1 MQKEKFVIYGKEKLK
16 GELEVA
22 GAKNATF
29 SVLAATILTK
39 EDCIID
45 NIPLIEDVLRMIE
58 ILESMGAETEWINK
72 RKIRINTK
80 SIDPRKVDQRKVLR
94 LRGSVLLFGAL
105 LARFSEVTLP
115 KPGGCVIGVRPVDT
129 HLNAFSDLGMEIKE
143 REKEITIKR
152 HKKEI
157 KKTVILDE
165 ISVTTTENI
174 LLFSSLNEGTIII
187 KMADMD
193 YPSMELV
200 KVLEKMGAEI
210 KTSFHEFKV
219 TGKKELKGFEHKI
232 MYDPVEAGTYIIL
245 GAVTKG
251 DIIIKNVELDYL
263 YFPLKLLKKVGIT
276 IKYDKNLE
284 AIKVFPSEN
293 IRINKI
299 QSLPFPGLPSDLLPL
314 FGVLASQAEGATV
327 IHDPLYDGRLEYLKG
342 LRKMGVDIF
351 FSDPHRAIV
360 SGPSA
365 LYGADLGS
373 FDLRA
378 GASLIIAGLIAEGKT
393 VIKDIYQ
400 VDRGYESID
409 KKLKNIGA
417 NIKRVKYE

>member
-80 SIDPRKVDQRKVLR
+80 SIDPKKVDQRKVLR

-187 KMADMD
+187 
-193 YPSMELV
+193 
-200 KVLEKMGAEI
+200 
-210 KTSFHEFKV
+210 SFSPPQH
-219 TGKKELKGFEHKI
+219 
-232 MYDPVEAGTYIIL
+232 
-245 GAVTKG
+245 
-251 DIIIKNVELDYL
+251 
-263 YFPLKLLKKVGIT
+263 
-276 IKYDKNLE
+276 
-284 AIKVFPSEN
+284 
-293 IRINKI
+293 
-299 QSLPFPGLPSDLLPL
+299 
-314 FGVLASQAEGATV
+314 
-327 IHDPLYDGRLEYLKG
+327 
-342 LRKMGVDIF
+342 
-351 FSDPHRAIV
+351 
-360 SGPSA
+360 
-365 LYGADLGS
+365 
-373 FDLRA
+373 
-378 GASLIIAGLIAEGKT
+378 
-393 VIKDIYQ
+393 
-400 VDRGYESID
+400 
-409 KKLKNIGA
+409 
-417 NIKRVKYE
+417 